1 MTDLETPTTQSSGQF
16 SRRTVIK
23 GAAWSVPVIAVAVA
37 TPFASASVAN
47 AGVTFTGTETGLLSL
62 NLLDGSDSLTA
73 GAAITVPD
81 QFTIANGPGAISGV
95 TATVTVVVGRPAGIN
110 LPLGAARG
118 FGVYSLN
125 GNVVAGQNSVSYAQ
139 APLIGN
145 VGFPITTFSGT
156 LPVTIASNG
165 ALVVP
170 IVFGLSGETDLLT
183 IQALATFPVTL
194 TIDLDGNVYTANST
208 ITVPVGAGLL

>member
-1 MTDLETPTTQSSGQF
+1 L
-16 SRRTVIK
+16 V
-23 GAAWSVPVIAVAVA
+23 
-37 TPFASASVAN
+37 
-47 AGVTFTGTETGLLSL
+47 
-62 NLLDGSDSLTA
+62 
-73 GAAITVPD
+73 
-81 QFTIANGPGAISGV
+81 
-95 TATVTVVVGRPAGIN
+95 
-110 LPLGAARG
+110 
-118 FGVYSLN
+118 
-125 GNVVAGQNSVSYAQ
+125 
-139 APLIGN
+139 GN